1 MADYKVGRLSSDIQR
16 IVSGKL
22 RDLKDPRVNSG
33 MITVVRVDVSR
44 DRSVARVYVSSFEG
58 LDKAKEAVKGL
69 ESATGFLRREIA
81 NVLHIR
87 KAPELRF
94 IADDSTEYSAHIS
107 RVIKDLDLKYDDEE
121 DNGEAE

>member
-22 RDLKDPRVNSG
+22 RDLKDPRLNSG
-33 MITVVRVDVSR
+33 MLTVVKVDVSS

-58 LDKAKEAVKGL
+58 IEKAREAVKGL
-69 ESATGFLRREIA
+69 DSAAGFLRKEIA

-87 KAPELRF
+87 RAPELRF
-94 IADDSTEYSAHIS
+94 IADDSTEYSAHIAK
-107 RVIKDLDLKYDDEE
+107 VIKDLDLKYDDEE
-121 DNGEAE
+121 SVEQE